1 MRRPAGGGLWLD
13 GIGRQELYDGTLGR
27 LVREHGVRGVCCVP
41 AADGSTG
48 RSAYAPHLAILA
60 WRDLSPGAALAE
72 LLAYDAR
79 WAADLLRPLHE
90 ASGGADGQVSVG
102 LDPRLAHDPDASVA
116 AARRLGRAV
125 GRSNVLV
132 AIPAT
137 LRGLGAVEGCLA
149 AGIGVHATNVYS
161 VERYVRVVEACFA
174 GLERAVR
181 AGRDLARAA
190 PLLSFALDGLDAAVE
205 RRLGEADRGAAD
217 AVRGRVAVASARIV
231 RELHGQLLGSSRWAD
246 LARHGARAPRLLW
259 GTPLAPTN
267 DNGTARRAGHG
278 ARPSGGDL
286 DLVAWDGLRAV
297 PVPGGARAAVGAEEG
312 PRDEGEAWEVL
323 AALPGLGICYRELA
337 TGLERRAL
345 ARSGRRGQ
353 EARAAVA
360 AALCERRAYQSVA

>member
-1 MRRPAGGGLWLD
+1 MRSAGAGLWLD

-41 AADGSTG
+41 AADGSAG
-48 RSAYAPHLAILA
+48 PSAYAPHLAVLA

-90 ASGGADGQVSVG
+90 ASGGADGQVSVA
-102 LDPRLAHDPDASVA
+102 LDPRLAHDPVASVA

-137 LRGLGAVEGCLA
+137 LRGLGVVEECLA
-149 AGIGVHATNVYS
+149 AGIGVHATHVYS
-161 VERYVRVVEACFA
+161 VERYVRVVESCFA

-181 AGRDLARAA
+181 AGRDPSRVA
-190 PLLSFALDGLDAAVE
+190 PVLSFAVDGLDAAVE
-205 RRLGEADRGAAD
+205 RRLGEADGGAAG

-231 RELHGQLLGSSRWAD
+231 RELHGRLLGSARWAG

-259 GTPLAPTN
+259 GTPFAPPYG
-267 DNGTARRAGHG
+267 NGSERRAGYG

-286 DLVAWDGLRAV
+286 GLVAWDALRAV
-297 PVPGGARAAVGAEEG
+297 PAPVGARAATRAEEG
-312 PRDEGEAWEVL
+312 PLTERAAWEVL

-337 TGLERRAL
+337 TGLERWAL
-345 ARSGRRGQ
+345 VRSGRRSE

-360 AALCERRAYQSVA
+360 AALCERRAYRDVA